1 MVQPRA
7 LQGLRRVAGARRD
20 PKGKLKAVAR
30 EWAFARAG
38 RIDPRVPTKVDAD
51 TAQQF
56 AKLGVDVEVD
66 EDEDEEKIDVW
77 RINWQSVMAFLR
89 CETQWRAVAVAVG
102 ESSRLIWLGIDYQ
115 SARPVYE
122 RRNRVTQ
129 QRLFAD
135 IQVMEHAA
143 LEAMGEM
150 D

>member
-1 MVQPRA
+1 MVQPRG
-7 LQGLRRVAGARRD
+7 LQGVCQVAHARRG

-51 TAQQF
+51 IAQQF
-56 AKLGVDVEVD
+56 AKLGVDVEV
-66 EDEDEEKIDVW
+66 DEDEEKIDVW

-102 ESSRLIWLGIDYQ
+102 EGSRLIWLGIDYQ

>member
-1 MVQPRA
+1 MR
-7 LQGLRRVAGARRD
+7 
-20 PKGKLKAVAR
+20 AVAR

-38 RIDPRVPTKVDAD
+38 RVDPRVPTKVDAD
-51 TAQQF
+51 LADQW
-56 AKLGVDVEVD
+56 AKLGVPVEVD
-66 EDEDEEKIDVW
+66 EEEETTEVW
-77 RINWQSVMAFLR
+77 RINWRSVMAFLR

-102 ESSRLIWLGIDYQ
+102 EGSRLIWLGIDYQ

-122 RRNRVTQ
+122 RRNRAEQ